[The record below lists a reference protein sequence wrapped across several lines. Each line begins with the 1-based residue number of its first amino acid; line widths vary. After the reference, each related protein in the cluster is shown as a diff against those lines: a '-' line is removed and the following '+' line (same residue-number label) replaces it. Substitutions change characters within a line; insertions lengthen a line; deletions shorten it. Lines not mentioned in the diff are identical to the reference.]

1 MDLFIESHRL
11 WANERLGPVNNN
23 NHTLFLPIQE
33 QRPGQ
38 KAWANLFVW
47 IVNNFAKK

>member
-1 MDLFIESHRL
+1 MDRFIESHRL
-11 WANERLGPVNNN
+11 QANKCLGPVNKN

-38 KAWANLFVW
+38 KVWAKLFVW
-47 IVNNFAKK
+47 IEEK